1 MRCAS
6 AARKSRARATARC
19 AVARA
24 PRARAIV
31 AARRQAAGQALDD
44 GIDGERLERLRE
56 VGEGLAQQA
65 GQHGIVG
72 HDLGHEGRAGA
83 SSAADTAAGS
93 T

>member
-1 MRCAS
+1 MRFGGEEVAG
-6 AARKSRARATARC
+6 ARRPRDAPSR
-19 AVARA
+19 RA

-31 AARRQAAGQALDD
+31 AARRQPVGQALDH
-44 GIDGERLERLRE
+44 GIDGERLERLGE

-65 GQHGIVG
+65 GQHRIVG
-72 HDLGHEGRAGA
+72 HDLGHEGRVAP